1 MDSGACANL
10 IPISVYSRLFDKSD
24 RDLKTTID
32 HRVKLIAANNKQIKQ
47 LGTVN
52 LRVKAED
59 REKVCKFYIVPDS
72 CRPILGLPDLKRMDL
87 VQFKVPTTSQWTDYV
102 SSIEPSTPNTNPT
115 QPKEPRS
122 IQKGITKDQVLAK
135 YKKVFTGLGR
145 LKVTPVKIH
154 LKPGVEPQQKPCRR
168 VPIAIRGQFK
178 DELDSM
184 EGQGTITKLD
194 KNTVTPWLNSFV
206 NVGKKDQKSLRVCLD
221 PTGLNP
227 YIIRPV
233 CNSYTLDEIS
243 YMLKDAKVMS
253 VVDANK
259 GFFQIPLDDES
270 KLLTA
275 MGTPYGVYIFNVLAM
290 GLSLAS
296 DVFEITIR
304 DITKDLKGVINIADD
319 ILVYGSTV
327 EEHDRNLLALLDRA
341 LEVNLT
347 LNPKKFKFKC
357 TSVPFFG
364 NILTDNGIK
373 PDPTKVESIKNWPI
387 PKTVKDLQS
396 FLGAVNF
403 LGKFIQ
409 GLSSL
414 RSSLQGLIKKDAEY
428 VWTGTH
434 TNAFNTIKEAICQET
449 LLAYYD
455 KDKPVFIEVD
465 ASGQGLG
472 AVLLQGNILEEELL
486 ASPQTEG
493 RYLSFRN
500 RLKPI
505 AFASKSL
512 SDAETRYSNIERELL
527 GVVWAVEHFHHY
539 TFANK
544 INIISDHK
552 PLHPLFS
559 GKSLVSCSPRTARL
573 LLKIVDKDIR
583 FFYQNGPTMH
593 ISDALSRLPTHNTNA
608 GNQQE
613 VKGLKVSISE
623 ISPVQ
628 SNVSFNQFKE
638 HTSKDQVMQQLLEYV
653 MKGWPRMQKDCI
665 EQLRAYHTFK
675 EEISTIDGLL
685 FKGQRLI
692 VPSALRSKVLQV
704 LHRSHMGVTKT
715 QDRAR
720 STFFWVGISKEIE
733 NVIGNCEVCQRYAKR
748 QPKECQGHVQDIS
761 EAWEST
767 ATDLFEFKGNT
778 YLIIS
783 CRFSGYMAIRDMK
796 DHSAE
801 ETIKQ
806 CQSIFRE
813 LGVPKTLHCDRGSNY
828 TSVQFQEFAKSINM
842 NLTFGSSEHHSSN
855 YAERSVQT
863 VKNFMRKSQE
873 WSICLLEYHMTP
885 IRHQGAESSPMRLM
899 QQRTIRGILPTR
911 QQETNQCN
919 YEKFRTRKLEQS
931 QYQTGQNLPT
941 LPIGSNVL
949 YYSAVRNQWSPGVIV
964 ERVHDRSYT
973 VISQKG
979 RMLSRNRVDLKPYHK
994 EVTISFEPPKSPS
1007 SPFDMPGQ
1015 QTNRHTDKTNKDT
1028 SSHPSSQTKTQ
1039 LVHTRM
1045 AHTLGHHHKSSSQ
1058 TDRHCHR
1065 HDQKPP
1071 SYSSE
1076 YSSKNDSSPTLSC
1089 KHQRSPPNPEYQK
1102 GSTSANQNTSFKA
1115 STRKNQSP
1123 NECKS
1128 KAKGDSNNVSLPSK
1142 TRSGRTVR
1150 LPGRYRE

>member
-1 MDSGACANL
+1 M
-10 IPISVYSRLFDKSD
+10 
-24 RDLKTTID
+24 
-32 HRVKLIAANNKQIKQ
+32 
-47 LGTVN
+47 
-52 LRVKAED
+52 
-59 REKVCKFYIVPDS
+59 
-72 CRPILGLPDLKRMDL
+72 
-87 VQFKVPTTSQWTDYV
+87 
-102 SSIEPSTPNTNPT
+102 
-115 QPKEPRS
+115 
-122 IQKGITKDQVLAK
+122 
-135 YKKVFTGLGR
+135 
-145 LKVTPVKIH
+145 
-154 LKPGVEPQQKPCRR
+154 
-168 VPIAIRGQFK
+168 
-178 DELDSM
+178 
-184 EGQGTITKLD
+184 
-194 KNTVTPWLNSFV
+194 
-206 NVGKKDQKSLRVCLD
+206 SL
-221 PTGLNP
+221 
-227 YIIRPV
+227 
-233 CNSYTLDEIS
+233 
-243 YMLKDAKVMS
+243 
-253 VVDANK
+253 
-259 GFFQIPLDDES
+259 
-270 KLLTA
+270 
-275 MGTPYGVYIFNVLAM
+275 
-290 GLSLAS
+290 
-296 DVFEITIR
+296 
-304 DITKDLKGVINIADD
+304 
-319 ILVYGSTV
+319 
-327 EEHDRNLLALLDRA
+327 H
-341 LEVNLT
+341 
-347 LNPKKFKFKC
+347 
-357 TSVPFFG
+357 
-364 NILTDNGIK
+364 
-373 PDPTKVESIKNWPI
+373 
-387 PKTVKDLQS
+387 
-396 FLGAVNF
+396 
-403 LGKFIQ
+403 
-409 GLSSL
+409 
-414 RSSLQGLIKKDAEY
+414 
-428 VWTGTH
+428 
-434 TNAFNTIKEAICQET
+434 
-449 LLAYYD
+449 YD

-472 AVLLQGNILEEELL
+472 AVLLQGNILEDELL

-512 SDAETRYSNIERELL
+512 SDAETRYSNIEREIL

-593 ISDALSRLPTHNTNA
+593 ISDALSRLPTHNTTA

-613 VKGLKVSISE
+613 VQGLKVSISE
-623 ISPVQ
+623 VSPVQ
-628 SNVSFNQFKE
+628 SNVSFNQLRE

-704 LHRSHMGVTKT
+704 LHRSYMGVTKT

-720 STFFWVGISKEIE
+720 STFFSVGISKEIE
-733 NVIGNCEVCQRYAKR
+733 NVIGNCKVCQKYAKR

-767 ATDLFEFKGNT
+767 ATDLFECKGNT

-885 IRHQGAESSPMRLM
+885 IRHQGAESPPMRLM

-931 QYQTGQNLPT
+931 QYQTGQTLPT
-941 LPIGSNVL
+941 LPTGSNVL
-949 YYSAVRNQWSPGVIV
+949 YYSAIRNQWSPGVIV

-994 EVTISFEPPKSPS
+994 EITISFEPPKSPS
-1007 SPFDMPGQ
+1007 SPFDMPGR
-1015 QTNRHTDKTNKDT
+1015 QTNKHTDKTNKDT
-1028 SSHPSSQTKTQ
+1028 SSHTSSQTKTQ
-1039 LVHTRM
+1039 MVHTRM

-1065 HDQKPP
+1065 HDHKPLP
-1071 SYSSE
+1071 YSSE
-1076 YSSKNDSSPTLSC
+1076 YSSKNDSSSTLSY
-1089 KHQRSPPNPEYQK
+1089 KHYRLPPNPEYQK
-1102 GSTSANQNTSFKA
+1102 GSTSVNHRTLFKA
-1115 STRKNQSP
+1115 STQKNQSQT
-1123 NECKS
+1123 ECKS
-1128 KAKGDSNNVSLPSK
+1128 KAKGDSNNISLPTK
-1142 TRSGRTVR
+1142 TRNGRTVC

>member
-1 MDSGACANL
+1 M
-10 IPISVYSRLFDKSD
+10 
-24 RDLKTTID
+24 
-32 HRVKLIAANNKQIKQ
+32 
-47 LGTVN
+47 
-52 LRVKAED
+52 
-59 REKVCKFYIVPDS
+59 
-72 CRPILGLPDLKRMDL
+72 
-87 VQFKVPTTSQWTDYV
+87 
-102 SSIEPSTPNTNPT
+102 
-115 QPKEPRS
+115 
-122 IQKGITKDQVLAK
+122 
-135 YKKVFTGLGR
+135 
-145 LKVTPVKIH
+145 
-154 LKPGVEPQQKPCRR
+154 
-168 VPIAIRGQFK
+168 
-178 DELDSM
+178 
-184 EGQGTITKLD
+184 
-194 KNTVTPWLNSFV
+194 
-206 NVGKKDQKSLRVCLD
+206 
-221 PTGLNP
+221 
-227 YIIRPV
+227 
-233 CNSYTLDEIS
+233 
-243 YMLKDAKVMS
+243 
-253 VVDANK
+253 
-259 GFFQIPLDDES
+259 
-270 KLLTA
+270 
-275 MGTPYGVYIFNVLAM
+275 
-290 GLSLAS
+290 
-296 DVFEITIR
+296 
-304 DITKDLKGVINIADD
+304 
-319 ILVYGSTV
+319 
-327 EEHDRNLLALLDRA
+327 
-341 LEVNLT
+341 
-347 LNPKKFKFKC
+347 
-357 TSVPFFG
+357 
-364 NILTDNGIK
+364 
-373 PDPTKVESIKNWPI
+373 
-387 PKTVKDLQS
+387 
-396 FLGAVNF
+396 
-403 LGKFIQ
+403 
-409 GLSSL
+409 
-414 RSSLQGLIKKDAEY
+414 
-428 VWTGTH
+428 
-434 TNAFNTIKEAICQET
+434 
-449 LLAYYD
+449 
-455 KDKPVFIEVD
+455 
-465 ASGQGLG
+465 
-472 AVLLQGNILEEELL
+472 
-486 ASPQTEG
+486 
-493 RYLSFRN
+493 SFRN

-505 AFASKSL
+505 AFASKCL

-527 GVVWAVEHFHHY
+527 GVVWTVEHFHHY

-593 ISDALSRLPTHNTNA
+593 ISDALSRLPTHNTTS

-613 VKGLKVSISE
+613 VQGLKVSISE

-628 SNVSFNQFKE
+628 SSVSFNQLKE
-638 HTSKDQVMQQLLEYV
+638 HTSKDQVMQQMLEYV

-692 VPSALRSKVLQV
+692 VPSVLRSKVLHV

-828 TSVQFQEFAKSINM
+828 TSVQFQEFPKSIKM

-949 YYSAVRNQWSPGVIV
+949 YYSARNQWSPGVIV

-1007 SPFDMPGQ
+1007 SPFDMPGR
-1015 QTNRHTDKTNKDT
+1015 QTNKHTDKTNKDT

-1039 LVHTRM
+1039 MVHTRM
-1045 AHTLGHHHKSSSQ
+1045 AHTLGHHHESSLQ
-1058 TDRHCHR
+1058 TDRHYHR
-1065 HDQKPP
+1065 HDQKSLP
-1071 SYSSE
+1071 YSSE

-1089 KHQRSPPNPEYQK
+1089 KHHCSPPNPEYQR
-1102 GSTSANQNTSFKA
+1102 GSTSVNHSTSFKA

-1128 KAKGDSNNVSLPSK
+1128 KAKGDSNNVSLPTK